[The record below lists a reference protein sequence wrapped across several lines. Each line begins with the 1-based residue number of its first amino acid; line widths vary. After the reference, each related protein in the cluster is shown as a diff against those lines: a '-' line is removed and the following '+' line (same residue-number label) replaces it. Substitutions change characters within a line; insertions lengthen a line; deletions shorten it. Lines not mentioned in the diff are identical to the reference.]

1 MNTRLDQHF
10 ADKQA
15 RERQEK
21 DFYGEIYQ
29 NLTSPEGAIEVAF
42 GEMPMGKPFYTFQQ
56 TTEWT
61 AQNVKLAGE
70 MQMFNHEEGKYKRI
84 GNDYGNIEITSENVE
99 LIKQRPVDFS
109 REKDI
114 ARYLLTHPF
123 HNLPPLVLVVSAQ
136 WVDNP
141 KAPEWGKD
149 GRALR
154 DSCEVEEISQKTDKV
169 ILKLGKSGSGHYTLY
184 ALDGQHR
191 LIGIRA
197 AIQMLESG
205 TLTEKNK
212 LGKAKN
218 ISHSFEDWA
227 EESQIDPGEALRF
240 RYEQV
245 GIKLTPAVCKGETWD
260 EATQRV
266 ASIFKAFNTT
276 SVAIPKGPAAAMD
289 KDDAFAI
296 TARRVWKVSQL
307 LKDVKDR
314 SPRISPITNTIAMKS
329 TVLTTLAT
337 MKQMAYDYFSNNNK
351 YADWYKPV
359 KKRTMPVPPNEDL
372 LGDSVDEFKMFWDH
386 IGGLPSMLSI
396 ESWNDLTTEQQAA
409 TTPMREAANVANMRN
424 FESKKFPDGQGH
436 MLFRPIGQQA
446 LAKAVGLLIT
456 KGHSPMSLNKIFE
469 LLNKY
474 DLNGGFCLTD
484 TANPWWGV
492 LVKGFKDTNYLM
504 TTQGS
509 LLAARLLEYMLSGD
523 VTGATVHELREQFA
537 FARQSKPGLA
547 VDFNGSDVPLDK
559 IQLPPRLV

>member
-1 MNTRLDQHF
+1 MTTSLEQHF
-10 ADKQA
+10 ADKQKK
-15 RERQEK
+15 EQQEK

-29 NLTSPEGAIEVAF
+29 NLTSPEGVVEVAI
-42 GEMPMGKPFYTFQQ
+42 GEMPHKKPFFTFQQ

-123 HNLPPLVLVVSAQ
+123 HNLPDLVLVVSAP

-141 KAPEWGKD
+141 DAKEWGQD
-149 GRALR
+149 GKALQ
-154 DSCEVEEISQKTDKV
+154 DSCELEEISQKTDKV
-169 ILKLGKSGSGHYTLY
+169 LLKLGKSGSGNYSLY

-205 TLTEKNK
+205 TLTEKDK
-212 LGKAKN
+212 VGKAKN
-218 ISHSFEDWA
+218 ITHNLEEWI
-227 EESQIDPGEALRF
+227 EESEVDPSEVLKF
-240 RYEQV
+240 RTERV
-245 GIKLTPAVCKGETWD
+245 GIKLTPAVCKGETW
-260 EATQRV
+260 EQATQRV

-307 LKDVKDR
+307 LKDEKDR

-337 MKQMAYDYFSNNNK
+337 MKQMAYDYFSYNNK
-351 YADWYKPV
+351 FADWYKPV
-359 KKRTMPVPPNEDL
+359 KKRTMPVPPSEDL
-372 LGDSVDEFKMFWDH
+372 LAESVEAFKQLWDH
-386 IGGLPSMLSI
+386 IADLPSMASI
-396 ESWNDLTTEQQAA
+396 NTWDTLTPAQQAA
-409 TTPMREAANVANMRN
+409 TTPGREAMNVAEMRN
-424 FESKKFPDGQGH
+424 FASKNFPDGQGH

-446 LAKAVGLLIT
+446 LAKAAGLLT
-456 KGHSPMSLNKIFE
+456 TNTHTPMSLTEIFD

-474 DLNGGFCLTD
+474 DQDGGFCLTD
-484 TANPWWGV
+484 LKNPWWGV
-492 LVKGFKDTNYLM
+492 LIGGFEDTHYYM

-509 LLAARLLEYMLSGD
+509 GLAAKLLEYMLSGD
-523 VTGATVHELREQFA
+523 VTGSTVSELKTQFA
-537 FARQSKPGLA
+537 YARQTDGGTAIDL
-547 VDFNGSDVPLDK
+547 NGNKVPLDQ
-559 IQLPPRLV
+559 IQLPQRLV